1 MARKLNYAK
10 AVTNTN
16 QRTKARKD
24 QVKNYAGGYVFQIDE
39 WQTLRRFLIL
49 GTEGGTYYTKE
60 HPLTVKSA
68 QNVLECINTDFDRT
82 VKEIVDVSDQGL
94 AHKNDP
100 ALFALALCV
109 ANQPKGQTVSPDAI
123 NKVVRTGTHF
133 LTFIG
138 YLDELASWNR
148 KVRRLMWTWYQ
159 KPLDKLAYQMVKY
172 QSRGDWSQRDALRVI
187 HRKPRD
193 EQESLLFKW
202 VTDRDSF
209 YEGKGETKK
218 AKPIGILLLDA
229 YMEAHREDT
238 TEKRLVQIIR
248 DHGLTHEMLPTKFK
262 KSKKVWEALTEKMP
276 MTAMI
281 RNLGVMSSVGLLT
294 SSNLDLVTKIENSLE
309 NVEAL
314 QKARVHPMTILFALK
329 TYAEGQGFRGSLNW
343 KPVQRVVDAL
353 DGAFYLAFK
362 AVEPTGKRFMFGV
375 DVSGSMSWTM
385 ANSNVTCCEAAG
397 AMALVTANT
406 EKNYAVYGFADRFV
420 ELKISPKMRLDQ
432 VARVMQKNNFGR
444 TDCALPMIH
453 AQKMGA
459 KFDVFIVIT
468 DNETWYGKVHP
479 FQALRNYRKAVNP
492 DAKLV
497 VMGMT
502 ATEFSIADPTD
513 SGTLDV
519 VGMDANVPRIIRSF
533 VVGEV

>member
-24 QVKNYAGGYVFQIDE
+24 QVKNYAGGYVFQVDE

-68 QNVLECINTDFDRT
+68 QNVLECISTDFDRT
-82 VKEIVDVSDQGL
+82 VKEIVEVSDQGL

-109 ANQPKGQTVSPDAI
+109 ANQPKGQSVSPDNI

-133 LTFIG
+133 LTFVG
-138 YLDELASWNR
+138 YLNELTSWNR
-148 KVRRLMWTWYQ
+148 KVRRLMWNWYQ

-193 EQESLLFKW
+193 EKESLLFKW
-202 VTDRDSF
+202 VTDRDAF
-209 YEGKGETKK
+209 YEGKGKEKK
-218 AKPIGILLLDA
+218 VKPTGILLLDA
-229 YMEAHREDT
+229 YMRAHEEGM
-238 TEKRLVQIIR
+238 TEKRLTEIVR

-262 KSKKVWEALTEKMP
+262 KSKKVWETLAEKMP

-294 SSNLDLVTKIENSLE
+294 TDNLDLVRKIEDSLGD
-309 NVEAL
+309 VKAL
-314 QKARVHPMTILFALK
+314 QKARVHPIAILFALK
-329 TYAEGQGFRGSLNW
+329 TYAEGQGFRGSLSW

-353 DGAFYLAFK
+353 DSAFYLAFK
-362 AVEPTGKRFMFGV
+362 AVEPTGKRFMIAV
-375 DVSGSMSWTM
+375 DVSGSMSWHLM
-385 ANSNVTCCEAAG
+385 NSNLRCVEAAG

-406 EKNYAVYGFADRFV
+406 EKDYAVYKFSHQFKPLD
-420 ELKISPKMRLDQ
+420 ISPKQRLDT
-432 VARVMQKNNFGR
+432 VVRKMRDSNFGS

-459 KFDVFIVIT
+459 EFDTFLVIT
-468 DNETWYGKVHP
+468 DNETWYGRTHP
-479 FQALRNYRKAVNP
+479 YQALRNYRKAVNP
-492 DAKLV
+492 DAKLI

-502 ATEFSIADPTD
+502 ATNFSIADPTD
-513 SGTLDV
+513 AGMLDC
-519 VGMDANVPRIIRSF
+519 VGFSAEVPRVIEAF
-533 VVGEV
+533 VTDKI